1 MIIFIASFIYMPFG
15 EGARGGLQNEVVLS
29 TCKIDDQKT
38 KN

>member
-15 EGARGGLQNEVVLS
+15 EGGGLQNEVVLS
-29 TCKIDDQKT
+29 TCEIDDQKT